1 MEGDFDIGTILYVV
15 ITLVAVLI
23 GLLGRK
29 KKKAGAGSQPG
40 GNDGESDFMKN
51 LQRAFN
57 TEDDEHEFGEVP
69 GEETTMR
76 EEVTEMKR
84 EKREEMESRTK
95 GIWEEYEE
103 LHGTERE
110 KQRIAESGIRNGL
123 EDEME
128 VSAEQEAAFET
139 EGEGVLSDTG
149 EPADQLEVIELG
161 EYEGTNYF
169 DIVQNFD
176 AVTAVIY
183 SAIINRT
190 EY

>member
-15 ITLVAVLI
+15 ITLVAVLV

-29 KKKAGAGSQPG
+29 KKPAGGGSQPG
-40 GNDGESDFMKN
+40 GGGESDFMKN

-57 TEDDEHEFGEVP
+57 AGDEEHEFEEAAT
-69 GEETTMR
+69 EETTMR
-76 EEVTEMKR
+76 EKITEMKR
-84 EKREEMESRTK
+84 ERREEMESRTK
-95 GIWEEYEE
+95 GMWEEYEE
-103 LHGTERE
+103 LHGTQHE
-110 KQRIAESGIRNGL
+110 KQRIAESRSRTEL
-123 EDEME
+123 EDEAE
-128 VSAEQEAAFET
+128 VGAEQEAAYET
-139 EGEGVLSDTG
+139 VEESVLTDTG